1 MKDYRN
7 SVSLQPSSYG
17 FLRPLFKGEHVL
29 GQKEAVRQTL
39 CNTTPFTFIPN
50 LYTSARGERLA
61 VQLKL
66 GLPRLRC
73 LRRGC
78 HALPDLDLQLL
89 NDNTVGWSGRS
100 SGHCISQTS
109 RSMIDNALP
118 LSGSS
123 GLGRRWRGRCLT
135 LDLRWLLLRGLPCT
149 GHKTV
154 YSYGLPGHHIS
165 SMIRLGIK
173 KVSNINGKLIGCL
186 RRSLGFSKFFGLCG
200 FLLDRSFFLNRCVSK
215 FSNMLGHALCQL
227 VPQQH
232 KLV

>member
-1 MKDYRN
+1 M
-7 SVSLQPSSYG
+7 SLQPSSHG
-17 FLRPLFKGEHVL
+17 FLRPLFKGVHVL
-29 GQKEAVRQTL
+29 RKKEVVRQTL
-39 CNTTPFTFIPN
+39 GNTTPFTFIPN

-89 NDNTVGWSGRS
+89 NDNTVGWPGRS

-154 YSYGLPGHHIS
+154 YSHGLLGHHIS

-186 RRSLGFSKFFGLCG
+186 RGSLGFSKFFRLCG